1 MRKFGEIAWFPCQLL
16 CYISCF
22 VCAALFFL
30 QGAFL
35 YAAITGGI
43 FAVVWHLLQYDP
55 LAEIP
60 TQSYIQFL
68 QWKARQA
75 EGRERQKILR
85 RLHYQF
91 FQKASLN

>member
-1 MRKFGEIAWFPCQLL
+1 MKTFRLDFLLRISGVVVCVTGVAILALGGALLHSLIAAGL
-16 CYISCF
+16 C
-22 VCAALFFL
+22 
-30 QGAFL
+30 
-35 YAAITGGI
+35 
-43 FAVVWHLLQYDP
+43 AVFWHMLWHDP
-55 LAEIP
+55 LPRIP

-75 EGRERQKILR
+75 EGRERQEILR